1 MFRAVFIVLVG
12 LALHG
17 CAGAGVALLASGA
30 GLAVGTGV
38 EHTLSGI
45 AYKTFAVSQNELRFA
60 ALKTLHRMD
69 IKVVK
74 DTAVKDSDS
83 TEYHSIL
90 AEATDRT
97 IEIELEPLTRRTTRM
112 RVVASMGHIFFKDA
126 ATATEIIHQTAQTL
140 ETQIS
145 AR

>member
-1 MFRAVFIVLVG
+1 MVRIVVIVLVG
-12 LALHG
+12 LVLHG
-17 CAGAGVALLASGA
+17 CAGAGMALLATGA
-30 GLAVGTGV
+30 GLAVGSGV

-69 IKVVK
+69 IKVEK
-74 DTAVKDSDS
+74 DAEAGDH
-83 TEYHSIL
+83 HSIL
-90 AEATDRT
+90 ATAVDRT

-112 RVVASMGHIFFKDA
+112 RVVANEGQIFFKDA
-126 ATATEIIHQTAQTL
+126 ATATEIILQTAQTL
-140 ETQIS
+140 DTQVS

>member
-1 MFRAVFIVLVG
+1 MVLVG

-17 CAGAGVALLASGA
+17 CAAGAGMALIAAGA

-45 AYKTFAVSQNELRFA
+45 AYKTFTVSQNELRFA

-74 DTAVKDSDS
+74 DAETADHH
-83 TEYHSIL
+83 EIL
-90 AEATDRT
+90 AEAADRK
-97 IEIELEPLTRRTTRM
+97 IEIELEPLTRRATRM
-112 RVVASMGHIFFKDA
+112 RVVANMGAIFFKDA
-126 ATATEIIHQTAQTL
+126 STATEIILQTAQTL
-140 ETQIS
+140 DTQVS